1 MAAIVGRTSS
11 KKKEVPQTRTTC
23 SRSMPSPTGLAS
35 VSLSKIET
43 RLLGLAENILPVGKT
58 KTTGFLFSTGRL
70 SQISNWF
77 LFTRFLT
84 TCNSGCQI
92 QTPGPEVETCVL
104 RATRWLRCPNL
115 IDSSFGRSSCVRCL
129 LAFHAHTLC
138 LPGSPVSRNCC
149 HSCPRYR
156 SCSGSLPADL
166 CEPEPAAESGPA
178 CWVLRSAWGAE
189 YLIHRA

>member
-1 MAAIVGRTSS
+1 VAAIVGRTSS

-70 SQISNWF
+70 SQTSNWF

-84 TCNSGCQI
+84 TTHAQVNSGCQI

-104 RATRWLRCPNL
+104 RATKWLRCPNL
-115 IDSSFGRSSCVRCL
+115 IDSSFGRSSCVQCL
-129 LAFHAHTLC
+129 LAFHAYPPTWYMDAVMQAYTYIYTC
-138 LPGSPVSRNCC
+138 RF
-149 HSCPRYR
+149 
-156 SCSGSLPADL
+156 
-166 CEPEPAAESGPA
+166 
-178 CWVLRSAWGAE
+178 LR
-189 YLIHRA
+189 